1 MASVTIGK
9 RKFDT
14 PEAALA
20 YAERSYKAGQLSQAE
35 INEIFRAVQAAEREN
50 DHLDRKPAADD
61 PRSSFGDTLG
71 GGRKTLAE
79 LHAEL
84 QDTARR
90 S

>member
-1 MASVTIGK
+1 MVRVTTRK
-9 RKFDT
+9 RTFDT
-14 PEAALA
+14 ADAALA
-20 YAERSYKAGQLSQAE
+20 YAEQSYKAGQISEAE
-35 INEIFRAVQAAEREN
+35 LNDVFRAVQAAEREN

>member
-35 INEIFRAVQAAEREN
+35 LNEIFRAVQAAEREEA
-50 DHLDRKPAADD
+50 DLDRRPAADD
-61 PRSSFGDTLG
+61 PRSDFGATLG
-71 GGRKTLAE
+71 GRRGR
-79 LHAEL
+79 
-84 QDTARR
+84 
-90 S
+90 